1 MTIAIGTDIVEI
13 QRIASALE
21 RQGDKFVQRI
31 LTESE
36 IAEYQ
41 ARGNSVAFLA
51 KRFAAKEAIAKALGT
66 GIGRDD
72 FDADKA
78 RYHKIVIMTDADV
91 DGAHIK
97 TLLLT
102 FFFRHMPEL
111 IERGHVLIAQPPLY
125 KVKRGRQER
134 YIKDDAE
141 LNQFVLVPLLLR

>member
-41 ARGNSVAFLA
+41 ARGNSVAFVA

-66 GIGRDD
+66 GIGRGIS
-72 FDADKA
+72 FQ
-78 RYHKIVIMTDADV
+78 HMIVSNNS
-91 DGAHIK
+91 DGAPQVELQANAAERLK
-97 TLLLT
+97 QMGGSQVLLSLSD
-102 FFFRHMPEL
+102 EKNYAL
-111 IERGHVLIAQPPLY
+111 AYVAII
-125 KVKRGRQER
+125 
-134 YIKDDAE
+134 
-141 LNQFVLVPLLLR
+141 

>member
-66 GIGRDD
+66 GIGRGIS
-72 FDADKA
+72 FQQL
-78 RYHKIVIMTDADV
+78 IVSNNPEGTPQVELQANAAERLKQLGGTNV
-91 DGAHIK
+91 
-97 TLLLT
+97 LLSLSD
-102 FFFRHMPEL
+102 EKNYAL
-111 IERGHVLIAQPPLY
+111 A
-125 KVKRGRQER
+125 
-134 YIKDDAE
+134 
-141 LNQFVLVPLLLR
+141 FVAIT

>member
-66 GIGRDD
+66 GIGRGIS
-72 FDADKA
+72 FQ
-78 RYHKIVIMTDADV
+78 HMIVSNNSDV
-91 DGAHIK
+91 A
-97 TLLLT
+97 
-102 FFFRHMPEL
+102 P
-111 IERGHVLIAQPPLY
+111 Q
-125 KVKRGRQER
+125 
-134 YIKDDAE
+134 AE
-141 LNQFVLVPLLLR
+141 LQANAAERLKQLGGTNVLLSLSDEKNYALAYVAIT

>member
-36 IAEYQ
+36 ILEYQ

-66 GIGRDD
+66 GIGRGIS
-72 FDADKA
+72 FQ
-78 RYHKIVIMTDADV
+78 HMIVSNNSE
-91 DGAHIK
+91 GAPQVELQANAAERLK
-97 TLLLT
+97 QLGGTNVLLSLSDEKNT
-102 FFFRHMPEL
+102 AL
-111 IERGHVLIAQPPLY
+111 AYVVIT
-125 KVKRGRQER
+125 
-134 YIKDDAE
+134 
-141 LNQFVLVPLLLR
+141 

>member
-1 MTIAIGTDIVEI
+1 MTIAIGTDIVKI

-66 GIGRDD
+66 GIGRGIS
-72 FDADKA
+72 FQ
-78 RYHKIVIMTDADV
+78 HMIVSNNS
-91 DGAHIK
+91 DGAPQVELQANAAERLK
-97 TLLLT
+97 QMGGSQVLLSLSD
-102 FFFRHMPEL
+102 EKNYAL
-111 IERGHVLIAQPPLY
+111 AYVAII
-125 KVKRGRQER
+125 
-134 YIKDDAE
+134 
-141 LNQFVLVPLLLR
+141 

>member
-36 IAEYQ
+36 FVEYQ

-66 GIGRDD
+66 GIGRGIS
-72 FDADKA
+72 FQ
-78 RYHKIVIMTDADV
+78 HMIVSNNSE
-91 DGAHIK
+91 GAPQSELQANAAERLK
-97 TLLLT
+97 QLGGSQVLLSLSD
-102 FFFRHMPEL
+102 EKNYAL
-111 IERGHVLIAQPPLY
+111 AYVAII
-125 KVKRGRQER
+125 
-134 YIKDDAE
+134 
-141 LNQFVLVPLLLR
+141 

>member
-66 GIGRDD
+66 GIGRGISFQHMVVSNNAEGAPQVELQANAAERLKQLGGSNVLLSLSDEKNT
-72 FDADKA
+72 ALA
-78 RYHKIVIMTDADV
+78 YVVIT
-91 DGAHIK
+91 
-97 TLLLT
+97 
-102 FFFRHMPEL
+102 
-111 IERGHVLIAQPPLY
+111 
-125 KVKRGRQER
+125 
-134 YIKDDAE
+134 
-141 LNQFVLVPLLLR
+141 